1 MVVVLDLL
9 RLHGATSAAVAE
21 QGLRAVANLA
31 DHHDDAD
38 NRRRLG
44 EAGAATGSQ
53 PPSSS
58 NIGGNKI

>member
-1 MVVVLDLL
+1 MVLDLL

-21 QGLRAVANLA
+21 QGLRAVRNLA
-31 DHHDDAD
+31 ASYAD
-38 NRRRLG
+38 NSRRLG

>member
-1 MVVVLDLL
+1 MVLDLL
-9 RLHGATSAAVAE
+9 RLHGATRAAVAE
-21 QGLRAVANLA
+21 QGLRAVRNLA
-31 DHHDDAD
+31 YENAG
-38 NRRRLG
+38 NKRRLG

>member
-1 MVVVLDLL
+1 MVLDLL

-21 QGLRAVANLA
+21 QGLGAVVNLA
-31 DHHDDAD
+31 YENADD

-58 NIGGNKI
+58 NIGGIKI